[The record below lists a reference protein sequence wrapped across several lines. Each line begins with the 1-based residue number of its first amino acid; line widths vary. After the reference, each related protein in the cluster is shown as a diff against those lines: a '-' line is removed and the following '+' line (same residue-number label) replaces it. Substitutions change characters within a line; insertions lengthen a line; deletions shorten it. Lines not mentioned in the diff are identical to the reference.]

1 MDRGRMRNRGRDRN
15 RSRNSYK
22 DMCCVCVLTNLGVTD
37 APVDGREVLS
47 LGKFLVQ
54 SPKHLTS

>member
-1 MDRGRMRNRGRDRN
+1 MRNRGRDRN